1 MEQNSVESK
10 VIMLFDTNLK
20 ITSGKIR
27 WGVEKELKG
36 KSKANHLIIVFQ
48 NGTFT
53 KGLTCIREES

>member
-1 MEQNSVESK
+1 
-10 VIMLFDTNLK
+10 MLFDTNLK

-36 KSKANHLIIVFQ
+36 KSKENHLIIVFQ
-48 NGTFT
+48 NGIFT